1 MPRHTP
7 DATTIDSAL
16 ELLTENGF
24 EGLSRAL
31 ELLLNEAMRLERS
44 EYLGAGPYERTGAR
58 RGYANG
64 NVLWSEVADLDRGA
78 GGSYREVLRM
88 QGGRLALCGETI
100 YDSDSGEIELNAGLV
115 TILEPTLMYQ

>member
-7 DATTIDSAL
+7 DATSFDSDL

-44 EYLGAGPYERTGAR
+44 EYLGVGPYERTGTR

-64 NVLWSEVADLDRGA
+64 FKPKQIKSRLGA
-78 GGSYREVLRM
+78 LRLEM
-88 QGGRLALCGETI
+88 ALVHR
-100 YDSDSGEIELNAGLV
+100 SGA
-115 TILEPTLMYQ
+115 